1 MRKMSSVSREGV
13 SQRAHLGLGD
23 DERLRPLA
31 QGPGV
36 PGRGVSCCSL
46 CPGFSPG

>member
-1 MRKMSSVSREGV
+1 MRKTSSGSREGV

-23 DERLRPLA
+23 DGQLRPLA

-36 PGRGVSCCSL
+36 PGWGLFCCSL
-46 CPGFSPG
+46 CAGFSPG